1 MLPLKMILKTSS
13 PTVVPLRPS
22 DLLLT
27 ETEAQRDSLIS
38 TSMMRRMLKTLS
50 RNQERSLM
58 KETLELIML
67 IPEEEETAVDSE
79 EEAEV
84 AIPEVDPEEDTHPLE
99 VEAEVAIPEVD
110 PEEVTVKVA
119 KVVTVKAEAEKVVTV
134 KAVTVKA
141 VAEKAAKA
149 VTAKAVAEKVAKEA
163 TAKVDPEEDT
173 VKVVKRKNSKG
184 ESFLR

>member
-13 PTVVPLRPS
+13 LIVVPLRPS

-27 ETEAQRDSLIS
+27 ETEAQRDSLTS

-67 IPEEEETAVDSE
+67 IPEEEETEVDSE
-79 EEAEV
+79 EDPEA
-84 AIPEVDPEEDTHPLE
+84 ATPEEDPEEDTHPLE
-99 VEAEVAIPEVD
+99 VEAEVAIPEVEA
-110 PEEVTVKVA
+110 EEVTVKVA
-119 KVVTVKAEAEKVVTV
+119 KVVTVKAEAEKVATVKVEAEKVVTV

-141 VAEKAAKA
+141 VAEK
-149 VTAKAVAEKVAKEA
+149 VAKVA

-173 VKVVKRKNSKG
+173 VKVVKRRNSKG
-184 ESFLR
+184 ESF